1 MLQLVSAHKLVE
13 RMSNPQLSEVQ
24 VHSLE
29 VQSLKTRLK
38 ELELELTQ
46 AEEQVRG

>member
-1 MLQLVSAHKLVE
+1 ME
-13 RMSNPQLSEVQ
+13 

-38 ELELELTQ
+38 ELEMALTQ
-46 AEEQVRG
+46 AEEQVRS